1 MSLMHSSAILK
12 ILSFSLSLSLSLSLS
27 FNVKVVFPF
36 FMNKTFYVNSHSKS
50 YDEENP
56 TSKCLFTT
64 KFMDCFSTLV

>member
-1 MSLMHSSAILK
+1 
-12 ILSFSLSLSLSLSLS
+12 LS